1 MFYVMVYARAQRD
14 EAEEGLREGLCGGL
28 CNNVLCDGLCVCV
41 QRDEAEEGRRKLCE
55 LARELQRVKGHN
67 LELEAQVQQTE
78 ELKTQLADQTA
89 SITLLRQACTVSV
102 PPPPAPSLS
111 LIHI

>member
-1 MFYVMVYARAQRD
+1 MW
-14 EAEEGLREGLCGGL
+14 
-28 CNNVLCDGLCVCV
+28 CV

-67 LELEAQVQQTE
+67 LELEAQVQQME

-102 PPPPAPSLS
+102 TPPARPIPTPHLHTHSYRC
-111 LIHI
+111 